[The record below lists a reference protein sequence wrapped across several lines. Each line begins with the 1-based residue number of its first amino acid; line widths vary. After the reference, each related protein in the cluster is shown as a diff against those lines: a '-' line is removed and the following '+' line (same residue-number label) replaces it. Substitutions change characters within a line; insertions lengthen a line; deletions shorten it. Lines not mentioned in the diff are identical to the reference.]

1 MSSTH
6 VRFDDA
12 SQEWQ
17 LVDNETHEILRVAD
31 TASGLAEDEEDEDD
45 EDAELRAERDRLL
58 EILQSKGGRDI
69 ELAEE
74 IDEISRQLGEAE
86 DDDA

>member
-1 MSSTH
+1 MRTL
-6 VRFDDA
+6 A
-12 SQEWQ
+12 Q
-17 LVDNETHEILRVAD
+17 LVDNEE
-31 TASGLAEDEEDEDD
+31 D

-86 DDDA
+86 DDA